1 MTNAHA
7 DSEMLL

>member
-7 DSEMLL
+7 KTNIQ